1 MREIPKKNYFIL
13 FIVIVL
19 SLMIALYFRK
29 WYKAYEDGYLSKS
42 IMGNY
47 LFEINYKEL
56 DDYLVENQCA
66 IIYVSK
72 VGNEKIRNFEKKFI
86 NAINQNDLKN
96 KILYLD
102 LSNYKGDTN
111 NKYTINDKDI
121 TSVPN
126 ISVFKNG
133 KLDDIYVIDV
143 DGYSMEKIISYL
155 ILKGE

>member
-19 SLMIALYFRK
+19 SLLIAFYFRN
-29 WYKAYEDGYLSKS
+29 WYKAYEDSYLSKS
-42 IMGNY
+42 IVGNY
-47 LFEINYKEL
+47 LFQINYKEL
-56 DDYLVENQCA
+56 DNYLVENQSA

-111 NKYTINDKDI
+111 DKYTINDKDI

-143 DGYSMEKIISYL
+143 DGYNMEKIISYL

>member
-13 FIVIVL
+13 FIVIVF
-19 SLMIALYFRK
+19 SLLIAFYFRK
-29 WYKAYEDGYLSKS
+29 WYKAYEDSYLSKS
-42 IMGNY
+42 IVGNY

-56 DDYLVENQCA
+56 DNYLVENQSA

-111 NKYTINDKDI
+111 DKYTINDMNI

-143 DGYSMEKIISYL
+143 DGYNMEKIILYL

>member
-13 FIVIVL
+13 FSVIVL
-19 SLMIALYFRK
+19 SLLIAFYFRK
-29 WYKAYEDGYLSKS
+29 WYKAYEDSYLSKS
-42 IMGNY
+42 IVGNY
-47 LFEINYKEL
+47 LFQINYKEL
-56 DDYLVENQCA
+56 DNYLVENQSA

-111 NKYTINDKDI
+111 DKYTINDMNI

-143 DGYSMEKIISYL
+143 DGYNMEKIISYL

>member
-1 MREIPKKNYFIL
+1 MREITKKNYFIL
-13 FIVIVL
+13 FIVIVF
-19 SLMIALYFRK
+19 SLLIAFYFRN
-29 WYKAYEDGYLSKS
+29 WYKAYEDSYLSKS
-42 IMGNY
+42 IVGNY

-56 DDYLVENQCA
+56 DNYLVENQSA

-111 NKYTINDKDI
+111 NKYTINDINI

-143 DGYSMEKIISYL
+143 DGYNMEKIISYL

>member
-1 MREIPKKNYFIL
+1 MREITKKNYFIL
-13 FIVIVL
+13 FIVIVF
-19 SLMIALYFRK
+19 SLLIAFYFRN
-29 WYKAYEDGYLSKS
+29 WYKAYEDSYLSKS
-42 IMGNY
+42 IVGNY

-56 DDYLVENQCA
+56 DNYLVENQSA

-143 DGYSMEKIISYL
+143 DGYNMEKIISYL